1 MNTAQVTL
9 LSKKG
14 MKELK
19 KAITK
24 LEQQQK
30 QLISNLRN
38 LDKTDTHDQR
48 LQRVEMLARLETVE
62 AELDDKRAILRNSK
76 LYPRKR
82 DALVVAIGSV
92 VELIDTQGRL
102 VNYTLV
108 ESVEANPS
116 DGRISIHSPL
126 GKSLVGK
133 TIRDTIEWGSRMN
146 PMQQMKLVAIR

>member
-1 MNTAQVTL
+1 
-9 LSKKG
+9 
-14 MKELK
+14 
-19 KAITK
+19 
-24 LEQQQK
+24 
-30 QLISNLRN
+30 
-38 LDKTDTHDQR
+38 
-48 LQRVEMLARLETVE
+48 MLARLEAVE

-146 PMQQMKLVAIR
+146 PVQQMKLVAIR

>member
-48 LQRVEMLARLETVE
+48 LQRVEMLARLEAVE

-133 TIRDTIEWGSRMN
+133 TIRDTIEWGSRIN